1 MNIEIPDNVLH
12 RVMQKELTKMS
23 TSSYSIETAVQ
34 KAIQEIATQKI
45 KEMIKSDPKYAETLS
60 KLIEVNMLAAF
71 ELVAKRISKDLGES
85 LVSSI
90 ESEFKIYF
98 E

>member
-34 KAIQEIATQKI
+34 KAMQEIATQKI
-45 KEMIKSDPKYAETLS
+45 KEMIKSDSKYAETLS

-90 ESEFKIYF
+90 EAEFKTDSN
-98 E
+98 